1 MVLFVLLYRNDIL
14 YRNVFSSLTKQEMS
28 SRIFSSFDPFLNE
41 KFRFYPN
48 MEGEN
53 AAILSE
59 EIIFLH

>member
-1 MVLFVLLYRNDIL
+1 MIYYTGMSLALLLNKKCL
-14 YRNVFSSLTKQEMS
+14 AES
-28 SRIFSSFDPFLNE
+28 SSFDPFLNE

-53 AAILSE
+53 AAILNE